1 MAQQERNMINTH
13 GTQLVS
19 FTRKKTLEIAACLL
33 CCLPAAAY
41 SNAHCFCKLGPPGS
55 PIKDFGQIKAYATQI
70 GHDSDCSSACIDAA
84 DTYMNDAG
92 NRVSACN
99 KAHGTSI
106 VTYSAVGTK
115 SYQGGKTYTCPQTT
129 TSPAAGSIKFVPAYQ
144 YVRTLEVNGKTVN
157 LYALPGSNVT
167 VPINGP
173 FTTFK
178 LIDYLTGH
186 VQAWTYEASLYRD
199 NAVVEKL
206 SGKSS
211 VASSQNVSVDFTG
224 QPNSSVHGHTWKVEW
239 HYFGNNFSNG
249 SVTFLIP

>member
-1 MAQQERNMINTH
+1 MINTH

-115 SYQGGKTYTCPQTT
+115 PYQGGKTYTCPQSNTT
-129 TSPAAGSIKFVPAYQ
+129 PSPGSIKFSPAFQ
-144 YVRTLEVNGKTVN
+144 YTRTLEVNGVGVN
-157 LYALPGSNVT
+157 LFAPSGSQVI
-167 VPINGP
+167 VPIQTP

-178 LIDYLTGH
+178 LVDYVTFH
-186 VQAWTYEASLYRD
+186 VQAWTYEATLYRD
-199 NAVVEKL
+199 NVLVEKF
-206 SGKSS
+206 SGKSAP
-211 VASSQNVSVDFTG
+211 ASSQTIAVYFSG
-224 QPNSSVHGHTWKVEW
+224 QPNSAVHGHTWKVEW